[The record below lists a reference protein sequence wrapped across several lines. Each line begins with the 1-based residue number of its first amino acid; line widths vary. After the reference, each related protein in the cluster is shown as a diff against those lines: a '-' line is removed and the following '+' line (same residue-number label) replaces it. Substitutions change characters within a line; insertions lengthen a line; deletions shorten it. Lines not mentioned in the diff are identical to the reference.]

1 MVNLLLSL
9 FAGQWLRGRDMI
21 AVTNLTALLN
31 RAGYPLMFLLP
42 WVLPA
47 EIQVWVLPAIVVGM
61 ALPGVVLA
69 ISFNAMFAD
78 VVPTEWRATVVGRRT
93 ALLAISSTVVSLGCG
108 QLLDRVIYPLNY
120 QIVFLFG
127 TLGGLASSY
136 YLAQLR
142 ANDRPPPRVTGLR
155 DDMTRPESLR
165 RLSGGRRV
173 GAATRFFSNASWRD
187 LLRVDVLRGRFG
199 GLMGAYFVFYLF
211 QYTSIPLQPVFWV
224 DVLHLTDN
232 QIGIGNA
239 LFYITLMLTSL
250 TLGWLTRRVGTR
262 WLLMIG
268 AMLYGLY
275 PLLHGLAYDATLFY
289 VASFTGGAVWA
300 VAGGALTNQLMD
312 AIPADDRPAHAAIHN
327 LALNLGILVGATFG
341 PVLVGWTDLRT
352 ALLIA
357 GSLRI
362 SAGLLFGLIRA

>member
-1 MVNLLLSL
+1 MV
-9 FAGQWLRGRDMI
+9 M
-21 AVTNLTALLN
+21 VTNLTALLN
-31 RAGYPLMFLLP
+31 RAGYPLMFILP
-42 WVLPA
+42 WLLPA

-78 VVPTEWRATVVGRRT
+78 VVPPEWRATVVGRRT
-93 ALLAISSTVVSLGCG
+93 ALLAISSTVVSLACG
-108 QLLDRVIYPLNY
+108 QLLDRVVYPLNY

-127 TLGGLASSY
+127 TLGGLGSSY
-136 YLAQLR
+136 FLAQFHADDRPAPRVLGMLNDMARPHNLARLGSELR
-142 ANDRPPPRVTGLR
+142 A
-155 DDMTRPESLR
+155 
-165 RLSGGRRV
+165 
-173 GAATRFFSNASWRD
+173 GAATRFLTGASWRELLRLD
-187 LLRVDVLRGRFG
+187 LLRGNYG
-199 GLMGAYFVFYLF
+199 TLMGAYFVFYLF
-211 QYTSIPLQPVFWV
+211 QYTSIPLQPIFWV
-224 DVLHLTDN
+224 EALSLTDN

-239 LFYITLMLTSL
+239 LFYVTLMLTSL
-250 TLGWLTRRVGTR
+250 VLGWLTRKLGTR

-268 AMLYGLY
+268 ATLYGLY

-300 VAGGALTNQLMD
+300 VAGGSLTNRLMD
-312 AIPADDRPAHAAIHN
+312 AIPPDDRPAHAALHN

-362 SAGLLFGLIRA
+362 GAGLLFGLIRA